1 MTDASGAG
9 TCEGVPQD
17 DAEPDSPAF
26 ILDIDCRLDAWRVFE
41 ADLRAHAG
49 FLVAALNLP
58 MVEFSLVLGD
68 DALLARLNET
78 YRGKTGAT
86 NVLSFPALDMAAPFG
101 EAGAP
106 ALAPGTLL
114 GDIVMSFDTLAREA
128 EAAQTSLSGHALH
141 LFTHGFLHLLGYD
154 HQAEAA
160 AQLMEGL
167 ETRLLLAAG
176 LPDPYAE
183 NEREQGR

>member
-1 MTDASGAG
+1 MTDVSGAG
-9 TCEGVPQD
+9 ASDGVPQD

-26 ILDIDCRLDAWRVFE
+26 ILDIECRHAAWRVFE
-41 ADLRAHAG
+41 ADLRAQAG

-68 DALLARLNET
+68 DALLAQLNET

-86 NVLSFPALDMAAPFG
+86 NVLSFPALDMAVPYG

-106 ALAPGTLL
+106 ALAAGTLL

-128 EAAQTSLSGHALH
+128 EAAQIALSGHAVH
-141 LFTHGFLHLLGYD
+141 LFTHGFLHLLGHD
-154 HQAEAA
+154 HQADAA

-176 LPDPYAE
+176 WPDPYAD
-183 NEREQGR
+183 NGREQG